1 MKLSGV
7 SGQICP
13 GSCCM
18 LRTMMKNATASR
30 HTRFFWETLLYK
42 LQTRLLATPFIHP
55 SFCICLCSR
64 LSVAL
69 CIIIVLYFPPACWKT
84 CSCYIY
90 TLEVRVY
97 SRNGVGWQCQ
107 ASVHNLHRNGA
118 SQNLQQAG
126 RCEWFSCCWNI
137 WDTIACVA
145 DEPGNAE
152 ILFSGLEKSSMILI
166 INYFWCILI
175 FFFFLIVGQVTCTD
189 KLQLIVEPSTTE
201 LVTKVYIWLFIWIFL
216 FWSFCIGLSSVLAFV
231 IIDDFRWSSLALVS
245 YQLCALA
252 RKLGGFLPKCLFW
265 GQRQFV

>member
-18 LRTMMKNATASR
+18 LRMMMKSATASR
-30 HTRFFWETLLYK
+30 HTQFFWETLLCK
-42 LQTRLLATPFIHP
+42 LQTHLLATPFIHL

-64 LSVAL
+64 FSVAL
-69 CIIIVLYFPPACWKT
+69 CSSIIVLYFPSACWKT

-118 SQNLQQAG
+118 SQNLRQAG
-126 RCEWFSCCWNI
+126 HCEWFSCCWNI

-152 ILFSGLEKSSMILI
+152 ILFSGLEESSMILI

-175 FFFFLIVGQVTCTD
+175 FFF
-189 KLQLIVEPSTTE
+189 
-201 LVTKVYIWLFIWIFL
+201 
-216 FWSFCIGLSSVLAFV
+216 SF
-231 IIDDFRWSSLALVS
+231 
-245 YQLCALA
+245 
-252 RKLGGFLPKCLFW
+252 
-265 GQRQFV
+265 

>member
-30 HTRFFWETLLYK
+30 HTRFFWETLLCK

-175 FFFFLIVGQVTCTD
+175 FFFLFNSWTGDLHWQVTAHCRTVNHRVGNQSVYMTIYMNFFI
-189 KLQLIVEPSTTE
+189 LVILYWTE
-201 LVTKVYIWLFIWIFL
+201 FSFSVCYNRWL
-216 FWSFCIGLSSVLAFV
+216 
-231 IIDDFRWSSLALVS
+231 
-245 YQLCALA
+245 
-252 RKLGGFLPKCLFW
+252 
-265 GQRQFV
+265 